1 MQYNVE
7 RRRRENIRRKRRRA
21 RQIRRRFCLTAACV
35 IAGVIAVVARTG
47 TREADLNACTQI
59 ETEAETIA
67 TVAASNA
74 QNIAPILQIEDTQEE
89 AAAAVPHEPVFVC
102 LPVPM
107 SEEEQRI
114 VFDICTDNGVAF
126 SFVMAIIGE
135 ESEFN
140 KEERSETGDS
150 GYMQINDCNAEELKR
165 RGYADLYDTAQ
176 NVGAGVYILRDLFNK
191 YEGETHR
198 VLMAYNMGERRAS
211 ELWAQGIETSEY
223 SREIVEREA
232 EYSRYMD
239 EYLERKRDK

>member
-1 MQYNVE
+1 MQYNIE
-7 RRRRENIRRKRRRA
+7 RRRRENIRRKRRRE
-21 RQIRRRFCLTAACV
+21 RQIRRRVCLTAACV

-47 TREADLNACTQI
+47 TRAEDLNACTQT
-59 ETEAETIA
+59 ETEAA
-67 TVAASNA
+67 TVDASNA
-74 QNIAPILQIEDTQEE
+74 KNIALILQIEDTQDETAE
-89 AAAAVPHEPVFVC
+89 AVPHEPVFVC

-140 KEERSETGDS
+140 KEARSETGDS

-176 NVGAGVYILRDLFNK
+176 NVGAGVSILRDLFNK

-223 SREIVEREA
+223 SCEIVEREA

>member
-1 MQYNVE
+1 MQYNAE

-21 RQIRRRFCLTAACV
+21 RQIRRRVCLTAACI

-47 TREADLNACTQI
+47 TRAADFNTCTQT
-59 ETEAETIA
+59 ETGAV
-67 TVAASNA
+67 TVVASNA
-74 QNIAPILQIEDTQEE
+74 QNADQILQIKDTQDG
-89 AAAAVPHEPVFVC
+89 AAAAVPREPVFVC

-107 SEEEQRI
+107 SEEDQRI
-114 VFDICTDNGVAF
+114 VFDICADNGVAF

-135 ESEFN
+135 ESEFD
-140 KEERSETGDS
+140 KEARSETGDS
-150 GYMQINDCNAEELKR
+150 GYMQINDCNAEELER
-165 RGYADLYDTAQ
+165 SGYADLYDTAQ
-176 NVGAGVYILRDLFNK
+176 NVGAGVSILRDLFDK

-239 EYLERKRDK
+239 EYLKGY

>member
-1 MQYNVE
+1 MQYNIE
-7 RRRRENIRRKRRRA
+7 RRRRENMRRKRRRA
-21 RQIRRRFCLTAACV
+21 RQIQRRVCLTAAC
-35 IAGVIAVVARTG
+35 IIAVVARTG
-47 TREADLNACTQI
+47 TRAADPNACTQT
-59 ETEAETIA
+59 ETGAA

-74 QNIAPILQIEDTQEE
+74 QNAAPILQIENTQEE
-89 AAAAVPHEPVFVC
+89 AAAAVPREPVFVC

-135 ESEFN
+135 ESEFD
-140 KEERSETGDS
+140 KEARSETGDS
-150 GYMQINDCNAEELKR
+150 GYMQINDCNAEELER
-165 RGYADLYDTAQ
+165 RGYADLCDTAQ
-176 NVGAGVYILRDLFNK
+176 NVGAGVSILRDLFDK

-239 EYLERKRDK
+239 EYLKGY

>member
-21 RQIRRRFCLTAACV
+21 RQIRRCVCLVACI
-35 IAGVIAVVARTG
+35 IAGMIAVAARTSTG
-47 TREADLNACTQI
+47 ATDFNNTCAQI
-59 ETEAETIA
+59 EAGPAAIA
-67 TVAASNA
+67 AFSAKNA
-74 QNIAPILQIEDTQEE
+74 VPILQIENEQDE
-89 AAAAVPHEPVFVC
+89 AAAAVPREPVFVC

-114 VFDICTDNGVAF
+114 VFDICKDNGVAF

-140 KEERSETGDS
+140 KEARSKTGDS
-150 GYMQINDCNAEELKR
+150 GYMQINDCNAEELAR
-165 RGYADLYDTAQ
+165 RGYTDLYDTTQ
-176 NVGAGVYILRDLFNK
+176 NVGAGVSILRDLFNK
-191 YEGETHR
+191 YGEDEAHR
-198 VLMAYNMGERRAS
+198 VLMAYNMGERRAA

-239 EYLERKRDK
+239 KYLERKRDK

>member
-21 RQIRRRFCLTAACV
+21 RQIRRRVCLAAAC
-35 IAGVIAVVARTG
+35 IIAVVARTG
-47 TREADLNACTQI
+47 TRATNFNACTQ
-59 ETEAETIA
+59 TEAGA
-67 TVAASNA
+67 AAVAACNA
-74 QNIAPILQIEDTQEE
+74 KNADEILQIKDTQDGAE
-89 AAAAVPHEPVFVC
+89 AAVPREPVFVC

-107 SEEEQRI
+107 SEEDQRI
-114 VFDICTDNGVAF
+114 VFDICADNGVAF

-135 ESEFN
+135 ESEFD
-140 KEERSETGDS
+140 KEARSETGDS
-150 GYMQINDCNAEELKR
+150 GYMQINDCNAEELER

-176 NVGAGVYILRDLFNK
+176 NVGAGVSILRDLFEK

-211 ELWAQGIETSEY
+211 ELWEQGIETSEY

-232 EYSRYMD
+232 EYSRFMD
-239 EYLERKRDK
+239 EQKGGESWID

>member
-1 MQYNVE
+1 MQYNAE

-21 RQIRRRFCLTAACV
+21 RQIRRRVCLTAACI

-47 TREADLNACTQI
+47 TRAADSNACTQT
-59 ETEAETIA
+59 ETGAA
-67 TVAASNA
+67 TVAAANA
-74 QNIAPILQIEDTQEE
+74 QNAAPILQIEDTQDE

-114 VFDICTDNGVAF
+114 VFDICADNGVAF

-135 ESEFN
+135 ESEFD
-140 KEERSETGDS
+140 KEARSETGDS
-150 GYMQINDCNAEELKR
+150 GYMQINDCNAEELER

-176 NVGAGVYILRDLFNK
+176 NVGAGVSILRDLFDK

-198 VLMAYNMGERRAS
+198 VLMAYNMGERRAA

-239 EYLERKRDK
+239 EYLERKKG